1 MSITRSEHYDSYSRH
16 SFPLVEIAI
25 KLKLSETEW
34 IDILQPFLCY
44 YDNEKE
50 QIEMANNL

>member
-1 MSITRSEHYDSYSRH
+1 MSMTRSEHYDSYSRH

-34 IDILQPFLCY
+34 IDIRQPFLCY